1 MMKKDVKNMVD
12 VMDYLTTELKKVP
25 VYLQNLYKVTSHPAI
40 LKQDIGWDIPTSENL
55 DCPFC
60 REEDPQDIFYDGDTF
75 IYVDP
80 CGYLRFGN
88 SDNVGVIDIMFCPMC
103 GQQLK

>member
-1 MMKKDVKNMVD
+1 MVA
-12 VMDYLTTELKKVP
+12 VMDRLIGEHKDIP
-25 VYLQNLYKVTSHPAI
+25 VYAKNFYRMTSHPAI
-40 LKQDIGWDIPTSENL
+40 LKQDIGWDIPASEDL
-55 DCPFC
+55 ECPFC
-60 REEDPQDIFYDGDTF
+60 REEDPQDIFYDDDTF

-103 GQQLK
+103 GRQLK